1 MEVDAWLEWAGSA
14 PQAPPGVP
22 PPPAGPGDLDGL
34 YDLVV
39 TRAARLA
46 GTGDALLW
54 LVDDDAR
61 LVVRR
66 GVGRFSS
73 GARRA
78 PREGGGPGGGV
89 PGGPAA
95 PPRPPAGLWA
105 RGKGWPARSGRPAG
119 RWPWPASRAWGPDCA
134 CPWSPARRWSGC
146 WGWPGASRAA
156 WLATPR
162 PSWWPAGVSWSA

>member
-1 MEVDAWLEWAGSA
+1 MEVDAWLEWAGGA

-22 PPPAGPGDLDGL
+22 PAPAGPGDLDGL

-66 GVGRFSS
+66 GIGRF
-73 GARRA
+73 A
-78 PREGGGPGGGV
+78 
-89 PGGPAA
+89 PAA
-95 PPRPPAGLWA
+95 GRTL
-105 RGKGWPARSGRPAG
+105 GKGEGLAGRRPAG
-119 RWPWPASRAWGPDCA
+119 RGRPPGRGGRTVRAPGPRGGGGRGA
-134 CPWSPARRWSGC
+134 GGGLERAGPPGWRRRG
-146 WGWPGASRAA
+146 RAGGR
-156 WLATPR
+156 L
-162 PSWWPAGVSWSA
+162 G

>member
-22 PPPAGPGDLDGL
+22 PAPAGPGDLDGL

-61 LVVRR
+61 LGGRR
-66 GVGRFSS
+66 GHGG
-73 GARRA
+73 GARS
-78 PREGGGPGGGV
+78 P
-89 PGGPAA
+89 
-95 PPRPPAGLWA
+95 WA
-105 RGKGWPARSGRPAG
+105 RGGRGGEGEGRPGECGGAG
-119 RWPWPASRAWGPDCA
+119 GPLA
-134 CPWSPARRWSGC
+134 VAGLE
-146 WGWPGASRAA
+146 GVGAG
-156 WLATPR
+156 LCVPLV
-162 PSWWPAGVSWSA
+162 AG